1 MARERIAAELA
12 RVDLLESRNALAR
25 TLSGGNRRRVEVAR
39 AMLHAP
45 RLLLMDEATVGLDP
59 ASRRAMLMHI
69 LRLKAEAGIGVLWT
83 THLID
88 EAERADR
95 VVVLHR
101 GVVRFDGLADALI
114 RKEAAGDLS
123 DAFLAMTRTE
133 PREGNGEA

>member
-1 MARERIAAELA
+1 
-12 RVDLLESRNALAR
+12 
-25 TLSGGNRRRVEVAR
+25 
-39 AMLHAP
+39 MLHAP

-101 GVVRFDGLADALI
+101 GVVRFDGPAGDLI

-123 DAFLAMTRTE
+123 DAFLAMTRVE
-133 PREGNGEA
+133 PREGNGSD